1 MKKDSVIDYLSY
13 ILFRALGFF
22 IRKLP
27 YGLIFFLGRR
37 LGDALYY
44 FDTKHKAIAYSNIK
58 TALGDKIPPPKLSC
72 LTKDF
77 YRSFGQ
83 TIIEMFL
90 FLLVDKKYIEK
101 YITLEGL
108 DNIATGFKKGKGVI
122 LTVVHEGSWEISNI
136 ISANLGYPFNIIVR
150 DQPRF
155 QRLNN
160 LLSLYRTQK
169 GSKLI
174 HRQNQT
180 KDIIRVLKNNEAI
193 AMTVDQGGSLGSL
206 VKFFGKDAS
215 MSTGAIKLA
224 LKFGATI
231 IPVFSTRLGGPYIK
245 FFIDLPFEIKE
256 TGDSEKDVI
265 DNLQRLVSLYEKRLA
280 VYPKEYLWTY
290 KIWKYGKEKNI
301 LILSDSKAGH
311 LRQAEGLAEIICSH
325 LKEKNEKAHVQ
336 TIKVKFKNKSS
347 RIALALGSCF
357 SGKYYCQGCL
367 WCLRNFL
374 VQETYNSIIS
384 IKPDIVISCGSS
396 IAPVNFIVS
405 RENLAKSFIIMRPS
419 LLSTKRFDLVVM
431 NRHDRPPRRKN
442 IVVTDGALNL
452 VNEEYLKSEG
462 QRLKIRNNLTKD
474 FVLGLL
480 IGGDTKNFKLEVDTV
495 KRLIAQVKDSLEKF
509 DGELLVTTSRRT
521 SYEVERL
528 VKEEFKDYSR
538 CKLLIIA
545 NENNIPEAV
554 GGILALSGIIVTSA
568 ESISMI
574 SEAVNSKKYVL
585 VFHSRGLSRKHGYF
599 LKYFAKNKYVY
610 LSEVGDIFKT
620 ISNIWLS
627 KPEVRVL
634 RDNLLVSEAIKKIL

>member
-1 MKKDSVIDYLSY
+1 
-13 ILFRALGFF
+13 
-22 IRKLP
+22 LP
-27 YGLIFFLGRR
+27 YGLVFFLGRR
-37 LGDALYY
+37 LGDAFYY
-44 FDTKHKAIAYSNIK
+44 FDPKHKAITYSNIK
-58 TALGDKIPPPKLSC
+58 TALGDKLPPTKLSS

-83 TIIEMFL
+83 TIIEIFL
-90 FLLVDKKYIEK
+90 FPLVDKKYIEK

-108 DNIATGFKKGKGVI
+108 DNIAAGFKRGRGVI
-122 LTVVHEGSWEISNI
+122 LAVVHEGSWEISNI
-136 ISANLGYPFNIIVR
+136 ISAHLGYPFNIIVR

-155 QRLNN
+155 QRLNK
-160 LLSLYRTQK
+160 LLNLYRRQK

-174 HRQNQT
+174 YRQNQT
-180 KDIIRVLKNNEAI
+180 KDIIRALKENEAI
-193 AMTVDQGGSLGSL
+193 AMTVDQGGSSGSL
-206 VKFFGKDAS
+206 VKFFGRDAS

-245 FFIDLPFEIKE
+245 FFIDPPFDIKE
-256 TGDSEKDVI
+256 TQDSEKDI
-265 DNLQRLVSLYEKRLA
+265 TDNLQRLVSLYEKRLA
-280 VYPKEYLWTY
+280 IYPKEYLWTY
-290 KIWKYGKEKNI
+290 KIWKYGREKNI
-301 LILSDSKAGH
+301 LILSDAKAGH
-311 LRQAEGLAEIICSH
+311 LRQAEGLAEIIGNH
-325 LKEKNEKAHVQ
+325 LKQKNEKTYVH
-336 TIKVKFKNKSS
+336 TIEIKFKNKSS
-347 RIALALGSCF
+347 KIALALGSCF

-374 VQETYNSIIS
+374 LQETYNSIIS

-396 IAPVNFIVS
+396 VVAVNFIVS

-419 LLSTKRFDLVVM
+419 FLSTRRFDLVVM
-431 NRHDRPPRRKN
+431 NRHDHPPKRKN

-462 QRLKIRNNLTKD
+462 QRLKTRAKLTKD

-480 IGGDTKNFKLEVDTV
+480 IGGDTKNFKLGVDII
-495 KRLIAQVKDSLEKF
+495 KSLIVQVKESLEKL

-521 SYEVERL
+521 PLEVERL
-528 VKEEFKDYSR
+528 LKEEFKDYPR

-554 GGILALSGIIVTSA
+554 GGILALSRIIITSA

-574 SEAVNSKKYVL
+574 SEALSSRKYVL
-585 VFHSRGLSRKHGYF
+585 VFHPHSLSRKHERF
-599 LKYFAKNKYVY
+599 LGYFAKNKYLY
-610 LSEVGDIFKT
+610 LTESGDLSGT

-627 KPEVRVL
+627 KPKTGIL
-634 RDNLLVSEAIKKIL
+634 RDSFLVGEAIKKIL